1 MKLVRKPAFFSY
13 LPSKKFAAIIFL
25 LALSVALFYLG
36 KFVKIKPNSNAS
48 LKSIINQRFGGDF
61 AKMAENLDSDNDGLR
76 DWEEVLWRTD
86 INNQDTDNDGYSD
99 KQEADA
105 GYDPA
110 DPTSSEKTGRKG
122 KLGNLFAESDII
134 DSVNLTEN
142 MAKNAGKGVAESIT
156 GERNINYLEKT
167 PLSLLGADMRRGIA
181 EFIASFNIRIPVSEL
196 KMIDDNSPE
205 TITNYLKEINKI
217 LADDYFSKND
227 PEKVI
232 TSALRDKNF
241 EGVDNLITICNKF
254 AADLKNTPVPSEFS
268 ATHKR
273 FVELMVGMRRVFESV
288 REIEADPLKTVIGL
302 QQGERINQEIMNLT
316 NNFSNLIAKYNR

>member
-1 MKLVRKPAFFSY
+1 MKKPDFFSY
-13 LPSKKFAAIIFL
+13 LPSKKFATIIFL
-25 LALSVALFYLG
+25 LALSVALFYLE

-48 LKSIINQRFGGDF
+48 LKNIISSQGFGGDF

-86 INNQDTDNDGYSD
+86 INKQDTDDDGYSD

-122 KLGNLFAESDII
+122 KSGNLFAETDII

-142 MAKNAGKGVAESIT
+142 LAKNAGKGVAESVA

-196 KMIDDNSPE
+196 KIIDDNSPE

-217 LADDYFSKND
+217 LADNYFSKND
-227 PEKVI
+227 PENI
-232 TSALRDKNF
+232 MTSVLRDKNF
-241 EGVDNLITICNKF
+241 EGVDNLVTICNKF

-268 ATHKR
+268 AMHKR
-273 FVELMVGMRRVFESV
+273 LVELTVGMRRVFESV

-302 QQGERINQEIMNLT
+302 QQGERISQEIQNIVLKIVEQ
-316 NNFSNLIAKYNR
+316 SKKYE

>member
-1 MKLVRKPAFFSY
+1 M
-13 LPSKKFAAIIFL
+13 
-25 LALSVALFYLG
+25 G

-48 LKSIINQRFGGDF
+48 LKNIISQGSGGDF

-76 DWEEVLWRTD
+76 DWEEILWRTD
-86 INNQDTDNDGYSD
+86 INKQDTDDDGYSD

-110 DPTSSEKTGRKG
+110 DPTSSEKTGKKG
-122 KLGNLFAESDII
+122 KSGNLFAETDII

-142 MAKNAGKGVAESIT
+142 LAKNAGKGVAESVTGDVT

-196 KMIDDNSPE
+196 KIIDDNSPE

-227 PEKVI
+227 PESVM

-273 FVELMVGMRRVFESV
+273 LVELMVGMRRVFESV
-288 REIEADPLKTVIGL
+288 REIETDPLKTVIGL
-302 QQGERINQEIMNLT
+302 QQGEKIIQEISETASEIKNL
-316 NNFSNLIAKYNR
+316 SKKYK